1 MIPINLTDTII
12 KENFEINDIPI
23 ETSSVIYNSEINNI
37 NTNIE
42 DTWSKIK
49 NANTNTNLN
58 FTFLD
63 LFSSKESFNNI
74 DKIVLKN

>member
-1 MIPINLTDTII
+1 MFKTKNTSNNNTEEITSKNTLNNSSNHISGNENVNNMIPINLTDTII

-42 DTWSKIK
+42 DT
-49 NANTNTNLN
+49 
-58 FTFLD
+58 
-63 LFSSKESFNNI
+63 
-74 DKIVLKN
+74 